1 MGHHYP
7 RAGAETRRFAG
18 QEATGLATGV
28 SRRVEVVD
36 IEELREEN
44 EKLRLL
50 VVELSRIVARNVTER
65 K

>member
-1 MGHHYP
+1 MGHHTP

-18 QEATGLATGV
+18 QDTTVTTAGL
-28 SRRVEVVD
+28 SRRIEVVD

-44 EKLRLL
+44 EKLRSL
-50 VVELSRIVARNVTER
+50 VVELSRIVARHVTER